1 MRADHH
7 NSHRR
12 STATGGTNERAVS
25 VALVLLALPAAF
37 AALLAAGAVVTTG
50 PVGAGAV
57 AVGLFTA
64 PVLLPWL
71 AVRGAVAVVERGQRR

>member
-25 VALVLLALPAAF
+25 VALVLLALWEWGNLFQP
-37 AALLAAGAVVTTG
+37 VIVT
-50 PVGAGAV
+50 
-57 AVGLFTA
+57 L
-64 PVLLPWL
+64 
-71 AVRGAVAVVERGQRR
+71 R